1 MSFEHSMG
9 CPLYQSVREMIR
21 VQQKAL
27 VLLLWR
33 TRAAYAL
40 YACRGTTTIYPV
52 RGLNRFASLIGSK
65 TAALERA
72 RPETS
77 YYVP

>member
-1 MSFEHSMG
+1 
-9 CPLYQSVREMIR
+9 LYAE
-21 VQQKAL
+21 
-27 VLLLWR
+27 
-33 TRAAYAL
+33 
-40 YACRGTTTIYPV
+40 ACRGTTTIYPV